1 MNYGISQL
9 GASRTSSFMYSQPF
23 FAAIAAIIIL
33 NESISL
39 PKIIAA
45 SLIFTG
51 VYIANKSSPVN
62 KPSKSTFE

>member
-1 MNYGISQL
+1 
-9 GASRTSSFMYSQPF
+9 MYSQPF

-45 SLIFTG
+45 SLIFSG
-51 VYIANKSSPVN
+51 VYIANKSNQEN
-62 KPSKSTFE
+62 KPSKSSFE